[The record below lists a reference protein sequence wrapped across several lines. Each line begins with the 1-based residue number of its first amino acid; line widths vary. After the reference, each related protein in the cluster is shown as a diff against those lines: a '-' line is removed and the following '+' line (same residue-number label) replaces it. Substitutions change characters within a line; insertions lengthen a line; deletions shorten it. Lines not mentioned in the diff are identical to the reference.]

1 MSKNTNIADLINYIS
16 VDGSGNV
23 VLTTGGQVATQ
34 SYVTTAISNL
44 VNAAPTTLDTLN
56 ELAAALGNDANFAT
70 TVTNS
75 IATKLPL
82 SGGTLT
88 GALNGTSATFIG
100 TNNSG
105 LKLKQGNQIGDTVS
119 SSNFYNGLV
128 FENSSTTNA
137 YSLGYSQGA
146 KFSLNYFDSNSTY
159 SRLLTVTNG
168 GSFGFGVVTPLEGIH
183 IGGSKHIAFT
193 EGGFDSVR
201 VHKIVH
207 AHADAS
213 DANNYF
219 SIQVSNGAGVTGEVM
234 RLTGQ
239 KFVGIGNSIP
249 ERGLDIDLN
258 GGGAAL
264 RIRKGSA
271 NMIFLGTGSS
281 ATAAGNENAILQ
293 MHHNGDERIRL
304 YTEGNSWIKG
314 GFLGIG
320 TSTPTH
326 LVSLYGATQADIKF
340 QNAGATRAYI
350 WSNSS
355 ELAFN
360 SLTSNPIKFFINDV
374 ELVRLRADGFAQFG
388 PNANTLIYS
397 AGSSGSIYMYESG
410 TARIYFEANGSVIF
424 NNTNGVMINNT
435 TPVGRIHIAGA
446 LAISNNNQTFRRVL
460 TVHGVTGNYSQ
471 VKVIFN
477 KSDWGSVTY
486 DIKLASAGGSYH
498 TAGAYYSNP
507 GFSSHINSISAGNG
521 ISVSLVA
528 DSQTGSAQGAIWT
541 FSGATMIHPSLTV
554 DISCGNGYQI
564 NPNDIVVQFI

>member
-1 MSKNTNIADLINYIS
+1 MSKNTKIADLINYIS
-16 VDGSGNV
+16 VDESGNV
-23 VLTTGGQVATQ
+23 VLSTGGQVATQ
-34 SYVTTAISNL
+34 SYVTTAVSNL
-44 VNAAPTTLDTLN
+44 VNSAPSTLDTLN
-56 ELAAALGNDANFAT
+56 ELATALGNDANFAT

-88 GALNGTSATFIG
+88 AG
-100 TNNSG
+100 NNSG
-105 LKLKQGNQIGDTVS
+105 LKIKQGNQIGDSVTNL
-119 SSNFYNGLV
+119 NFYNGLV
-128 FENSSTTNA
+128 FENVSTTNA

-168 GSFGFGVVTPLEGIH
+168 GSFGFGVVNPVEGIH

-193 EGGFDSVR
+193 EAGFDNTR

-219 SIQVSNGAGVTGEVM
+219 SIQVSNGTGVTSEVM

-239 KFVGIGNSIP
+239 KFVGIGNLIP
-249 ERGLDIDLN
+249 ERGLDIDLT

-264 RIRKGSA
+264 RIRKSSA
-271 NMIFLGTGSS
+271 NLIFLGTGSS
-281 ATAAGNENAILQ
+281 STSAGTENAILQ

-314 GFLGIG
+314 GFLGVG

-326 LVSLYGATQADIKF
+326 LLSLYGATQADIKF
-340 QNAGATRAYI
+340 QNSGATRAYI
-350 WSNSS
+350 WANSG

-360 SLTSNPIKFFINDV
+360 SLTSNPIKFFINDT
-374 ELVRLRADGFAQFG
+374 EMVRFRADGFAQFG
-388 PNANTLIYS
+388 PNSNTLIYS
-397 AGSSGSIYMYESG
+397 AGNSGTIYMYESG

-435 TPVGRIHIAGA
+435 TPVGRLHVAGG
-446 LAISNNNQTFRRVL
+446 LAISNNNQTFRRAL
-460 TVHGVTGNYSQ
+460 LNFGQTGNYSQ

-477 KSDWGSVTY
+477 KNNWGSVTY

-507 GFSSHINSISAGNG
+507 GFSSHVTSIAAGVG
-521 ISVSLVA
+521 VSYTLVA
-528 DSQTGSAQGAIWT
+528 DSQTGSTQGAIWT
-541 FSGATMIHPSLTV
+541 FSGATMIHPMVTI
-554 DISCGNGYQI
+554 DIACGNGYQI
-564 NPNDIVVQFI
+564 DPNDIVVQFI